1 MRVLIQR
8 VSSAAVHVSGRQTG
22 AIHKGLLLLAGITH
36 KDTPEVLEAMAKKI
50 VHMRIFPDS
59 EGKSHFDRSVLDE
72 NGGLLVVS
80 QFTLYADCR
89 KGRRPS
95 FTDAAEPARASNLLD
110 QFVGY
115 LRAYPLQV
123 RTGEFGALMDVS
135 LVNDG
140 PVSIWLDSDE
150 SLARR
155 PKHAEA

>member
-8 VSSAAVHVSGRQTG
+8 VSKAAVHVSGRETG
-22 AIHKGLLLLAGITH
+22 AIQKGLLLLAGITH

-50 VHMRIFPDS
+50 VHMRIFPDPA
-59 EGKSHFDRSVLDE
+59 GRSHFDRSVLDE

-123 RTGEFGALMDVS
+123 QTGEFGALMDVS

>member
-8 VSSAAVHVSGRQTG
+8 VPSAAVHVSGRQTG
-22 AIHKGLLLLAGITH
+22 AIQKGLLLLAGITH
-36 KDTPEVLEAMAKKI
+36 TDTPQVLEAMARKI
-50 VHMRIFPDS
+50 VHLRVFPDPQ
-59 EGKSHFDRSVLDE
+59 GASHFDRSVLDE

-95 FTDAAEPARASNLLD
+95 FIAAAEPARASQLFD

-115 LRAYPLQV
+115 LRAYPLPVQ
-123 RTGEFGALMDVS
+123 TGEFGALMEVS

-150 SLARR
+150 ALTRKR
-155 PKHAEA
+155 